1 MDILVGDLEVLSAF
15 VEILIREFTV
25 RNFDPE
31 MFDPENLKG
40 YAVTYRRGL
49 KDTVK
54 TSLLV
59 TTLVATL
66 STSAYLLA
74 QAAQDNGVLANNTSV
89 AAAQVA
95 YKEGVKLY
103 RDGEFKHALEKLSNA
118 YQKQPENA
126 NVRYYMAI
134 CYDKLVR
141 YGDAVTHYGYVAR
154 HGTDPQVVDYA
165 KYRMTV
171 LQDKLGDTVSFED
184 ATKEDSGKTV
194 ALVNTSFKANHKA
207 SKNKLTTN
215 SINSPDIDTSQV
227 AFNPAMSSAKTEVG
241 VVPLKRSSQALM
253 LEATLNHQT
262 VGTFILD
269 TGATY
274 TSISREMAEEMGL
287 DLINAPKV
295 RITTANGRIEVPKVL
310 IQTLNVNG
318 VEAHNVEATVI
329 DIRKGSSFAGLLG
342 LSFIKKFKLTIDPVA
357 GQLIFQPNELAV
369 TAK

>member
-1 MDILVGDLEVLSAF
+1 V
-15 VEILIREFTV
+15 
-25 RNFDPE
+25 
-31 MFDPENLKG
+31 KG
-40 YAVTYRRGL
+40 PAVTYRRGL

-66 STSAYLLA
+66 SASTYLWA
-74 QAAQDNGVLANNTSV
+74 QAAQDNGVLANNTPA

-103 RDGEFKHALEKLSNA
+103 REGAFQPALEKLSHA
-118 YQKQPENA
+118 YQKQPDNA

-141 YGDAVTHYGYVAR
+141 YGDAVTHYGYVAN

-171 LQDKLGDTVSFED
+171 LQNKLGDVTSSDES
-184 ATKEDSGKTV
+184 AKTV
-194 ALVNTSFKANHKA
+194 ALVNTSFKSNGKA
-207 SKNKLTTN
+207 PKNKLTTN
-215 SINSPDIDTSQV
+215 SINSPDIDTSQLS
-227 AFNPAMSSAKTEVG
+227 FNPAMSSVKAEVG

-357 GQLIFQPNELAV
+357 GQLIFQPNELAA